1 MFSNLKRKLNYA
13 MQEGLTVTENLQQQ
27 YRQRVSNSKNPTN
40 SSNSS
45 LVSSIS
51 ELGVPSNV
59 NASAGCKILSKYE
72 HDWQMLHQNNEE
84 NSKKAAELA
93 EQIDNIEQKMSNHQI
108 IIADLLTSLAGL
120 PNLTEKLKSCQHTLV
135 EVQELHKLVER
146 DFEKLEDLCEECD
159 FQEFRWQ
166 KHVEL
171 AKYKQKKM
179 EDLELF
185 RQKLVLEQEQR
196 IHNHEMKLQQIQK
209 ERQAVFEDAFQYDLL
224 EYKRTGQVPN
234 KDLNSAV
241 TLEEIVLDDNETKD
255 ALEEFLNG

>member
-45 LVSSIS
+45 LVSSTS
-51 ELGVPSNV
+51 ELGIPSNI

-72 HDWQMLHQNNEE
+72 NDWQMLHQNNEE

-93 EQIDNIEQKMSNHQI
+93 EQIETIDQKMSNHQI
-108 IIADLLTSLAGL
+108 IITDLLTSLAGL
-120 PNLTEKLKSCQHTLV
+120 PKLTEKLKSCQHTLV
-135 EVQELHKLVER
+135 EVQELHTLVER

-159 FQEFRWQ
+159 FQEFQWQ
-166 KHVEL
+166 KHKL
-171 AKYKQKKM
+171 A
-179 EDLELF
+179 
-185 RQKLVLEQEQR
+185 LEQEQR
-196 IHNHEMKLQQIQK
+196 IHNHEVKLQQIQK

-224 EYKRTGQVPN
+224 EYKRTGQVPKID
-234 KDLNSAV
+234 KDLNSTV
-241 TLEEIVLDDNETKD
+241 TLEEIVLDDNGTKD